1 MECLAEAPA
10 DDAIL
15 EERVLHFL
23 SSHDDSAVTGVR
35 RMGRDAFVEYVAS
48 VAVENGM
55 KASIYPET
63 DGDIIIF
70 YTWEGSQSDILDVL
84 NENPGADILYGQ
96 DLCHQVPA
104 VVRYGKR

>member
-1 MECLAEAPA
+1 MECLAECPA

-15 EERVLHFL
+15 EDRVLHFL
-23 SSHDDSAVTGVR
+23 NSHDDSAVTGIR
-35 RMGRDAFVEYVAS
+35 RMGRDAFVEFVAS
-48 VAVENGM
+48 VAIKNGM

-63 DGDIIIF
+63 EGDIVIF
-70 YTWEGSQSDILDVL
+70 YTWEGSQTEILEVIDRNPEADV
-84 NENPGADILYGQ
+84 LYGQ